1 MSESEDLQEND
12 AGDVSSAT
20 NVNFEQNGLFLK
32 IALKGLTIQDFVKQL
47 RESDILVAID
57 GRPYL
62 DGPQNLRELFKS
74 TDDNV
79 SGWLL
84 TFWRDGQIFDLLV
97 DTPVESRFGLSTE
110 QETEW
115 AKEDFSKHVFGDF
128 QLYQNYEIYR
138 DRKNVCDVISL
149 DQDPLALWFP
159 LLWCFKHRI
168 LPPAGA
174 LMVCYA
180 LAFSVNIYLFIATYL
195 ILSRF
200 VFLSQENI
208 MRSFTM
214 FADKT
219 HYMTIAATSEKEAA
233 AIVRKIDPVNRIRY
247 ERHTIKSALK
257 AGKKLGESV

>member
-1 MSESEDLQEND
+1 MIETEDLQGND
-12 AGDVSSAT
+12 VGESSRAT
-20 NVNFEQNGLFLK
+20 EEHFEQNGLFLK
-32 IALKGLTIQDFVKQL
+32 IALKGLTVQDFVKQL

-74 TDDNV
+74 TDDKV

-97 DTPVESRFGLSTE
+97 DTPVESRFGLSTQ

-115 AKEDFSKHVFGDF
+115 AKDDFANHIFGDF

-138 DRKNVCDVISL
+138 DRKNVCDVLSME
-149 DQDPLALWFP
+149 QDPLALWFP
-159 LLWCFKHRI
+159 LLWCLKYRI

-180 LAFSVNIYLFIATYL
+180 LALFVNFYLFIATYL

-208 MRSFTM
+208 IRSFTM
-214 FADKT
+214 FEDKT

-247 ERHTIKSALK
+247 ERHAIKTSRK
-257 AGKKLGESV
+257 ASKKLGEGT